1 MSNLNNNSGC
11 GYAQLKSC
19 GVARN
24 PNHPSHANMGKPTSG
39 VMIVPNYAGP
49 SYDALTH
56 GQKTPSC
63 SGYFNITSAYPMGK
77 SGQCNQQYSQ
87 LRCSGF

>member
-1 MSNLNNNSGC
+1 MSNYSNNSGC

-19 GVARN
+19 GVA
-24 PNHPSHANMGKPTSG
+24 PANLGKPSSG
-39 VMIVPNYAGP
+39 VMIVPNYSGP

-63 SGYFNITSAYPMGK
+63 SGYFNITNAYPMNAN
-77 SGQCNQQYSQ
+77 GQCNQQYSQ
-87 LRCSGF
+87 LRCSGYGN